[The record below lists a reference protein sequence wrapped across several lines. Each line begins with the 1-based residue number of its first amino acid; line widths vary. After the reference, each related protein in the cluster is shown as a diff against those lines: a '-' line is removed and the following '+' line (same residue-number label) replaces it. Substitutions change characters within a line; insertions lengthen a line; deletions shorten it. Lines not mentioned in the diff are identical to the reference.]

1 MANKEQ
7 LIKAIYRF
15 IDNDML
21 PKAEGNYKIILG
33 IVKSAINHRADK
45 VFEAIK
51 KNSVVAMFDIIDE
64 QDNVDVDTLCKI
76 LTDGMGSNEFTLS
89 FKVFTSTY
97 DMHFS
102 AADVQ
107 TIKRYIV

>member
-33 IVKSAINHRADK
+33 IAKSAINHSI
-45 VFEAIK
+45 IK
-51 KNSVVAMFDIIDE
+51 LGALF
-64 QDNVDVDTLCKI
+64 
-76 LTDGMGSNEFTLS
+76 LS
-89 FKVFTSTY
+89 SLF
-97 DMHFS
+97 
-102 AADVQ
+102 
-107 TIKRYIV
+107 INL

>member
-1 MANKEQ
+1 MASKEQ
-7 LIKAIYRF
+7 LIKAIYTF

-21 PKAEGNYKIILG
+21 SKAEGNYKIILG
-33 IVKSAINHRADK
+33 IAKAAINHRADR
-45 VFEAIK
+45 VFNAIK
-51 KNSVVAMFDIIDE
+51 NNSLVSMFDIIDE
-64 QDNVDVDTLCKI
+64 HDNVDVDTLAKV

-89 FKVFTSTY
+89 FKVLTSTY
-97 DMHFS
+97 SMHFS